1 MIDGVIYYE
10 TTSTAG
16 VKDAMISVFSTGT
29 VEVGGGECSCMKGGP
44 EDSLAFAVCT
54 LMDYS
59 IVDVEIADVLGSMWS
74 MVCTDESEGVMTGV
88 ARVVSH
94 PLTPWMVSVPHLSLR
109 GSMSHPCWI
118 SGSTEKGR
126 WGVINRLC
134 FFLLHV
140 WVDDVSEDRDVAE
153 V

>member
-1 MIDGVIYYE
+1 V
-10 TTSTAG
+10 
-16 VKDAMISVFSTGT
+16 
-29 VEVGGGECSCMKGGP
+29 
-44 EDSLAFAVCT
+44 
-54 LMDYS
+54 
-59 IVDVEIADVLGSMWS
+59 
-74 MVCTDESEGVMTGV
+74 TGV
-88 ARVVSH
+88 ARIISH
-94 PLTPWMVSVPHLSLR
+94 PLTPWMIIVPLLGLC

-140 WVDDVSEDRDVAE
+140 WVDDVGEDRDVME